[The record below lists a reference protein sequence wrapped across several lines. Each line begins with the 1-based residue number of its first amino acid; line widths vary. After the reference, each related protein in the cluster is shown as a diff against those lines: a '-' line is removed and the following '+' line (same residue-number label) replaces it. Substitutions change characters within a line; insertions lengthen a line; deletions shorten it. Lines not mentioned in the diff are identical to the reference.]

1 MLLRPRPP
9 FDFSATLRFVLSP
22 PALVNGRS
30 FPPLLDYFQ
39 DGEYRRVID
48 VGGRH
53 VLYGVSE
60 SRSANATAL
69 RIRILAGP
77 DSAAIRQAIRSA
89 VARQFSTE
97 LDLEPFHSMVKTE
110 CVLASIAN
118 RFRGLRIPQA
128 LSTYECVVSSI
139 LEQQVNFTFAYQ
151 VKSALIQTYG
161 AAVNFQ
167 GQKYRAFPEPSV
179 LASVTPH
186 ELRALQISGPKA
198 RYIIGVSQAT
208 AAGSADFE
216 KLRLLPAALAQASLL
231 EHKGVGP
238 WTAGY
243 VGLRALGH
251 LDCLPS
257 SEVGLQKA
265 IQYFYRLRQQ
275 PAASRVEHLAKKWA
289 GWRSYATFYLW
300 MTLWEGPEWKKGL
313 LDEIYPAG

>member
-1 MLLRPRPP
+1 M
-9 FDFSATLRFVLSP
+9 SP
-22 PALVNGRS
+22 PALTNGRS
-30 FPPLLDYFQ
+30 FPPLLDYFE
-39 DGEYRRVID
+39 DGEYRRVIN
-48 VGGRH
+48 VGGQH

-60 SRSANATAL
+60 SRSGDATAL

-77 DSAAIRQAIRSA
+77 DNAAIRRAVRSA

-110 CVLASIAN
+110 RVIEIIAN

-128 LSTYECVVSSI
+128 LSAYESVVSSI

-161 AAVNFQ
+161 ANVNFR

-179 LASVTPH
+179 LANVAPH
-186 ELRALQISGPKA
+186 ELRLLQISGPKA
-198 RYIIGVSQAT
+198 RYIIGVSQAINDGT
-208 AAGSADFE
+208 ADFE

-231 EHKGVGP
+231 AHKGIGP

-257 SEVGLQKA
+257 SDVGLQKA
-265 IQYFYRLRQQ
+265 IQYFYRLRKQ
-275 PAASRVEHLAKKWA
+275 PSARRVEHLAKKWA

-313 LDEIYPAG
+313 LDEIYPAGQEIKI